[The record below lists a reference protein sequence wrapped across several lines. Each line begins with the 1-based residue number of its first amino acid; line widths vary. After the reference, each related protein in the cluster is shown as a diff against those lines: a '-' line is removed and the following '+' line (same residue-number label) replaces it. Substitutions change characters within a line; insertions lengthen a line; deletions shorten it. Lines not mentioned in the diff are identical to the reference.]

1 MSLVLIFAK
10 KKRKKKVQ
18 NFNMDDTIHN
28 QNNVSMKKSFIFTC
42 SLCGGRKV
50 TSGLAKLILRLA

>member
-1 MSLVLIFAK
+1 MSLVLIFA

-18 NFNMDDTIHN
+18 NFNMHDTIHN